1 MVAPYISEVR
11 ETWEVSFLFSFLLTI
26 ICKKY
31 QSSKKLKI
39 QIFKENIV
47 LFWYF
52 ICFDGFKDI
61 FSIVRTNI
69 RIYIEISGIYNWTFC
84 IFAKSIWARNKWKDK
99 NFWNLRET
107 KTPNEVKILLI
118 KNVSLFTWT
127 SYI

>member
-39 QIFKENIV
+39 RIFKENIV

-52 ICFDGFKDI
+52 ICFDWHFLYSEDEH
-61 FSIVRTNI
+61 
-69 RIYIEISGIYNWTFC
+69 IYILKYIGIHNWTFC

-127 SYI
+127 SYT